1 MWRRIARNVEQAA
14 EHAYRIAALRR
25 EARTKSREERREAA
39 ETLGIEP
46 DLELPHRR
54 TAPRGRERRPDSTW
68 SRH

>member
-1 MWRRIARNVEQAA
+1 MWRRMARSAEQAA
-14 EHAYRIAALRR
+14 EHAYRLAAMRR
-25 EARTKSREERREAA
+25 EARDKSKEERQKAA

-54 TAPRGRERRPDSTW
+54 AAAGGHERSPHQTW